1 MTSQERHE
9 ARYQRRKAA
18 RQAKHRARIAQYD
31 NFDRVADVSSL
42 VDANYN
48 ARKGVMWKASVARY
62 NARYF
67 KNSIKIHKTLMRGG
81 DTRRGFYHF
90 GIVERGKKR
99 AIHSLHYSERVVRR
113 SACTNALVPIL
124 SSNLIY
130 DNGASLEGKGISFA
144 VKRCAVHLHE
154 FYRETGGNDGY
165 ILLIDYRAFFDN
177 INLDNLKRNVIDR
190 HILDQRLNALAK
202 NFVDA
207 PNLER
212 IKYGQPTKENGLY
225 IGPEDSQIFA
235 IAYPNS
241 IRPHHQRSMA
251 AAVVRPLYGRF
262 LHHQQIERTADRVS
276 PPAVWAVRR
285 KGHYPESQKDA
296 DSQAAPRFYLPKD
309 QIHPVTQR
317 QGITAALP
325 RERHPGAP
333 QNQEVFQF
341 PASGTDDDG
350 TDSHLLYVVA
360 RVAFQKAGPPF
371 CSLHR
376 FAVL

>member
-1 MTSQERHE
+1 MARDGDNRLNYRAPHGRWPSTGFHGCYRKEVHNSAPTITPCEVHSEMTSQERHE

-99 AIHSLHYSERVVRR
+99 AVHSLHYSERVVRR

-124 SSNLIY
+124 SGNLIY

-177 INLDNLKRNVIDR
+177 IVLDNLKRNVIDR
-190 HILDQRLNALAK
+190 YILDKRLNALAR

-207 PNLER
+207 PNVER
-212 IKYGQPTKENGLY
+212 VKYGQPTQENGLY

-241 IRPHHQRSMA
+241 IPHHQRPVA
-251 AAVVRPLYGRF
+251 AAMVRPLYGRF
-262 LHHQQIERTADRVS
+262 LHHQQIKRGVDRVS
-276 PPAVWAVRR
+276 PPAVWAVRG
-285 KGHYPESQKDA
+285 KGHHPES
-296 DSQAAPRFYLPKD
+296 
-309 QIHPVTQR
+309 
-317 QGITAALP
+317 
-325 RERHPGAP
+325 
-333 QNQEVFQF
+333 
-341 PASGTDDDG
+341 
-350 TDSHLLYVVA
+350 
-360 RVAFQKAGPPF
+360 
-371 CSLHR
+371 
-376 FAVL
+376 

>member
-1 MTSQERHE
+1 MARDGDNRLNYRAPHGRWPSTGFHGWYRKEVHNSAPTITLCEVHSEMTSQERHE

-18 RQAKHRARIAQYD
+18 RRAKHRARIAQYD
-31 NFDRVADVSSL
+31 NFDKVADVSSL

-165 ILLIDYRAFFDN
+165 ILLIDYRAFS
-177 INLDNLKRNVIDR
+177 
-190 HILDQRLNALAK
+190 
-202 NFVDA
+202 
-207 PNLER
+207 
-212 IKYGQPTKENGLY
+212 TT
-225 IGPEDSQIFA
+225 
-235 IAYPNS
+235 S
-241 IRPHHQRSMA
+241 IWIISSIM
-251 AAVVRPLYGRF
+251 
-262 LHHQQIERTADRVS
+262 
-276 PPAVWAVRR
+276 
-285 KGHYPESQKDA
+285 
-296 DSQAAPRFYLPKD
+296 
-309 QIHPVTQR
+309 
-317 QGITAALP
+317 
-325 RERHPGAP
+325 
-333 QNQEVFQF
+333 
-341 PASGTDDDG
+341 
-350 TDSHLLYVVA
+350 
-360 RVAFQKAGPPF
+360 
-371 CSLHR
+371 
-376 FAVL
+376 